1 MKKETRAYNFASPE
15 EIASI
20 SCGPVKLEVVPCKD
34 GSSKLHP
41 KVWRNGFLIYVGD
54 PVHSES
60 EGFDFLDSL
69 LRERGWFRS
78 EF

>member
-1 MKKETRAYNFASPE
+1 
-15 EIASI
+15 
-20 SCGPVKLEVVPCKD
+20 
-34 GSSKLHP
+34 
-41 KVWRNGFLIYVGD
+41 LIYVGD

-60 EGFDFLDSL
+60 EGFDFLNSL